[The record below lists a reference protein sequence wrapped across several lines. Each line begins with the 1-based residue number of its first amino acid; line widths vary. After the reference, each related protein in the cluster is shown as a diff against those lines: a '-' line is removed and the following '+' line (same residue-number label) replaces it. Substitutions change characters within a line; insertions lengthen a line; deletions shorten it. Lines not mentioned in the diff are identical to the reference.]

1 MAISTLSKFTVPL
14 ANDQSSASQ
23 GLLMPKLQYRFRAIL
38 ENFGVSTP
46 RSELTKQII
55 DITRPNLTFDQVTLD
70 VYNSKVYVA
79 GKHTW
84 DPITINLRDDVNNSV
99 TKLVGEQIQKQF
111 DFFEQASARSGQDY
125 KFVTRIEILDG
136 GNGAEG
142 AATAANVLETFELY
156 GCYLE
161 SANYNQLAYA
171 TSDAVTVALTI
182 RYDNAIQTPQ
192 GTGLG
197 TAVGRAIGTAA
208 TGVSSG

>member
-14 ANDQSSASQ
+14 SNDQSSASQ

-38 ENFGVSTP
+38 EGFGVSTP

-55 DITRPNLTFDQVTLD
+55 DITRPSLTFDNVTLD

-84 DPITINLRDDVNNSV
+84 DPITITLRDDVNNSV

-111 DFFEQASARSGQDY
+111 DFFEQASAASGIDY
-125 KFVTRIEILDG
+125 KFTGRIEMLDG
-136 GNGAEG
+136 GNGAS
-142 AATAANVLETFELY
+142 APSVLETFELY
-156 GCYLE
+156 GAYIE
-161 SANYNQLAYA
+161 SVNYNSLAYN
-171 TSDAVTVALTI
+171 TSEPASITLNI

-192 GTGLG
+192 GTGIGSAVTRTLG
-197 TAVGRAIGTAA
+197 TLA
-208 TGVSSG
+208 TGGGQ